1 MDRFE
6 KKTNE
11 ELVSLCR
18 TGEKEAEDILIRRF
32 HPMVERTANS
42 LFLTGGDRDDLVQ
55 EGNVGLYQAILTFSE
70 GKNTNFSTFAMLCIQ
85 RAAYKAIE
93 ASNRKK
99 HKPLNLALSLDAS
112 KGEEDSFLSVM
123 EIPAEEELFNPENVV
138 LSLEH
143 KKELEHRIVQGLSVF
158 ERSVLYLYLD
168 GNTYNGIAMKLK
180 KERKSIDNAM
190 QRIRRKVRNICA

>member
-6 KKTNE
+6 KKTDE

-18 TGEKEAEDILIRRF
+18 IGEKQAEDTLIRRF
-32 HPMVERTANS
+32 HPMVEKTANS

-70 GKNTNFSTFAMLCIQ
+70 GKDTSFSTFAMLCIQ

-99 HKPLNLALSLDAS
+99 HKPLNLALSLDA
-112 KGEEDSFLSVM
+112 KNGEGEDLLSIT
-123 EIPAEEELFNPENVV
+123 EIPAEDEVFNPERVV

-143 KKELEHRIVQGLSVF
+143 KKELEKNIVGALSAF
-158 ERSVLYLYLD
+158 ERTVLYMYLE
-168 GNTYNGIAMKLK
+168 GNTYNVIAMKLK

-190 QRIRRKVRNICA
+190 QRIRRKVKSLCE